1 MVARTAEAEPES
13 VTTAGTRAHPGA
25 GDDSVPVPGP
35 EPTEQG
41 VLRWA
46 FLRRR
51 RWIVGAAVFTAV
63 HQMCEAAVPVLIG
76 AVVDHAVRHGGPDD
90 LALWIGL
97 LAVLF
102 AVLTTAM
109 RLGGRWNRQGSQ
121 GAAHDLRVVA
131 VARILDPRGFANG
144 ARNSGSLLSTATS
157 DSLRIGL
164 GNRAWVIGS
173 GAVAALAFG
182 AVALLLTSVTLGLL
196 VLIGLVPLLAATRL
210 LAKPLSARGSAEQ
223 AQVARA
229 TGTAADLIR
238 GLRIIKGLGV
248 EPAAQRRYRTASRSA
263 LAATVRAARWSAGYD
278 AVTLLLNGLFLALVA
293 LVGARLAV
301 EGTISVGE
309 FVASV
314 GLAQFLIGPS
324 SRFGG
329 AMSLRARARGS
340 AGRMAKLL
348 AEPYAVTG
356 GNLPGH
362 PLPAG
367 ALELTGV
374 RNGPLRKLDLRIE
387 SGTTLGIVAPDPA
400 VAAALLDVLA
410 LRTLPEDGGVALGGV
425 PLDGLELDA
434 ARRMLLVADHDSDL
448 FDATVAENVAVA
460 ADAGG
465 MAATG
470 TERGAGAERTA
481 DAERAA
487 AGAERVAA
495 AMAAADADE
504 VVRSLPQGAE
514 SRIGERGRSLSGGQ
528 RQRVALARALA
539 SGAPV
544 LVLHE
549 PTTAVDAATEAKIAA
564 GLRGVRTDGIT
575 LLVTTS
581 PILLQSCDRVV
592 LLTDGAVGATGTHH
606 ELTSAQPS
614 YHAAVMA

>member
-1 MVARTAEAEPES
+1 MVARTAEAELER
-13 VTTAGTRAHPGA
+13 VTTAATRDAPDA
-25 GDDSVPVPGP
+25 GDEPVPVPGP

-51 RWIVGAAVFTAV
+51 RWIVGAAAFTAV

-76 AVVDHAVRHGGPDD
+76 AVVDHAVRRGGPGD

-131 VARILDPRGFANG
+131 VARILDPRGFADG

-182 AVALLLTSVTLGLL
+182 AVALLLTSVPLGLL

-263 LAATVRAARWSAGYD
+263 LAATVRAARWDAGYD
-278 AVTLLLNGLFLALVA
+278 SVTLLLNGLFLALVTW
-293 LVGARLAV
+293 VGARLAV
-301 EGTISVGE
+301 EGTISIGE

-340 AGRMAKLL
+340 AGRMAALL

-356 GNLPGH
+356 GSLPGD

-387 SGTTLGIVAPDPA
+387 PGTTVGIVAPDPA

-410 LRTLPEDGGVALGGV
+410 LRTVPEDGDVTLGGV
-425 PLDGLELDA
+425 PLAGLELDA
-434 ARRMLLVADHDSDL
+434 ARRLLLVADHDADL

-460 ADAGG
+460 AQPG
-465 MAATG
+465 
-470 TERGAGAERTA
+470 
-481 DAERAA
+481 
-487 AGAERVAA
+487 RVAA
-495 AMAAADADE
+495 AMTAADADE
-504 VVRSLPQGAE
+504 VVRSLPRGAE

-539 SGAPV
+539 ADPPV

-564 GLRGVRTDGIT
+564 GLQALRTGGST
-575 LLVTTS
+575 VLVTTS
-581 PILLQSCDRVV
+581 PILLQSCERVV
-592 LLTDGAVGATGTHH
+592 LLTEGAVGATGTHH
-606 ELTSAQPS
+606 ELTSEQPS